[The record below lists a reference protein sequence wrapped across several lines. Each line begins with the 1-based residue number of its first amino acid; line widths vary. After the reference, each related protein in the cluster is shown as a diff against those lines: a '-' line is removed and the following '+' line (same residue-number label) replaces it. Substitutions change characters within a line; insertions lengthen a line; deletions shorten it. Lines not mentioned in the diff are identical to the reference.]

1 MNSAI
6 RRLAV
11 AAIVLMLAL
20 LANATYIQAFR
31 AQELNERNDNRRVR
45 DDQFSV
51 DRGPILVAGQPV
63 AESKP
68 SNDRF
73 VYQRTYSNGP
83 LYAHTTGYYS
93 YLYGRSGIEQTENSQ
108 LNGSD
113 PSLVFRRLID
123 MVTGKRQQGAS
134 VALTLNPRAQKAA
147 ADGLNDKNFHGA
159 VVALDPK
166 TGAVLASVSAPSYDP
181 NLLASHDLK
190 KVNESWKQLTTDP
203 DQPMLNRAVR
213 ETYPPG
219 STFKLVTLAAA
230 LSSGKYN
237 KDTPVDSPARMDLP
251 QTSADLVNHD
261 GRNCGGSN
269 KATLL
274 VALRNSCNTSFG
286 RLGLDLGADALRE
299 QSEKFGFGERHLPEL
314 GGVASQFPE
323 DPNEPQLAQSAIGQ
337 FDVRATPLQMAMV
350 AAGIANGGEVM
361 KPYVV
366 ASVRTADLKTIEQTK
381 PEALHQAVTPE
392 VADQITQMMVDVVD
406 NGTGEPARMQDV
418 QVAGKT
424 GTAQTSADR
433 PPYAWFVAFA
443 PADDPKVAVAVAIE
457 KAGVDRSDIA
467 GGRLAG
473 PIAKDVIQAVINQ

>member
-1 MNSAI
+1 VNSAI
-6 RRLAV
+6 RRLAL

-63 AESKP
+63 AESEP

-73 VYQRTYSNGP
+73 VYQRTYPNGER
-83 LYAHTTGYYS
+83 YAHVTGFYS
-93 YLYGRSGIEQTENSQ
+93 YLFGRSGIEQTENSQ

-147 ADGLNDKNFHGA
+147 MDGLNDKNFHGA

-166 TGAVLASVSAPSYDP
+166 TGAVLASASTPSYNP
-181 NLLASHDLK
+181 NDLASHDLK
-190 KVNESWKQLTTDP
+190 KVDDTWQKLLKDP
-203 DQPMLNRAVR
+203 DKPMLNRAER

-230 LSSGKYN
+230 LSSGKF
-237 KDTPVDSPARMDLP
+237 TPESQVDSPARMDLP

-269 KATLL
+269 KATLT

-286 RLGLDLGADALRE
+286 RLGLDLGVDAVRE
-299 QSEKFGFGERHLPEL
+299 QAEKFGFNERHLPEL
-314 GGVASQFPE
+314 NGVASTFPKE
-323 DPNEPQLAQSAIGQ
+323 LNEPQLAQSAIGQ

-350 AAGIANGGEVM
+350 AAGIANRGEVM
-361 KPYVV
+361 KPYLV

-392 VADQITQMMVDVVD
+392 VAGQMTQMMVDVVD
-406 NGTGEPARMQDV
+406 NGTGKPARMQDV

-424 GTAQTSADR
+424 GTAQTSPDR
-433 PPYAWFVAFA
+433 PPYAWFVSFA
-443 PADDPKVAVAVAIE
+443 PADDPKVAVAVVIE
-457 KAGVDRSDIA
+457 KAGVARSDIA

-473 PIAKDVIQAVINQ
+473 PIAKDVMQAVINQ